1 MTCQNLWNAVKAAL
15 RGKYVAMQAYLKGKK
30 KSDNLDLHLKEPEK
44 EQNSKLLKRKK
55 IKDQTRN
62 KRNRD

>member
-30 KSDNLDLHLKEPEK
+30 KIRQSRLTPKGTRKRTKLKVIKKK
-44 EQNSKLLKRKK
+44 EN
-55 IKDQTRN
+55 
-62 KRNRD
+62 